1 MKPIIVVILLA
12 VCCLAVGHLIGY
24 FMRKREEKPG
34 KITIFIDKDYHAAIN
49 DGLLAVEYKGVMADR
64 VEIRAMDLSEIKKEM
79 NLS

>member
-1 MKPIIVVILLA
+1 MKPIITVILLA
-12 VCCLAVGHLIGY
+12 VCCLIVGHLIGY

-49 DGLLAVEYKGVMADR
+49 DGLLAVEYKGVMADK

>member
-1 MKPIIVVILLA
+1 MKPIITVILLA
-12 VCCLAVGHLIGY
+12 VCCLTVGHLIGY

-64 VEIRAMDLSEIKKEM
+64 VEIRAMDLSDIKKEM
-79 NLS
+79 DPS

>member
-34 KITIFIDKDYHAAIN
+34 KITIFIDKDYHTAIN

>member
-79 NLS
+79 NPS

>member
-1 MKPIIVVILLA
+1 MKPIITVILLA
-12 VCCLAVGHLIGY
+12 VCCLAVGHLVGY

>member
-1 MKPIIVVILLA
+1 
-12 VCCLAVGHLIGY
+12 
-24 FMRKREEKPG
+24 MRKREEKPG

-79 NLS
+79 NPS

>member
-34 KITIFIDKDYHAAIN
+34 KITIFIDKVYHNEISE
-49 DGLLAVEYKGVMADR
+49 GILAVEYKGVFAPR
-64 VEIRAMDLSEIKKEM
+64 VEIREMDLSEIKKEM
-79 NLS
+79 DPS